1 MEFLHII
8 ILLFQFFFH
17 SLIFLFP
24 TGTLR
29 KLGPTANTRMYEW
42 TLMEKECIN
51 CFFIRASASVL
62 HQSGLMS
69 ACHQTLLFNLLDT
82 VRTWFVDDQQMP
94 EKVFSVMTF
103 NSL

>member
-51 CFFIRASASVL
+51 CFLSERLPVSCIKADSCLPATRHFCL
-62 HQSGLMS
+62 TYWTLCGHGL
-69 ACHQTLLFNLLDT
+69 L
-82 VRTWFVDDQQMP
+82 
-94 EKVFSVMTF
+94 MTSRCQRKF
-103 NSL
+103 FLS